1 MRKLN
6 IEKVDKLLIVFSIL
20 FFAYSLYF
28 ISSYWF
34 VLEENTV
41 IYHSS
46 TKYDTL
52 NLPVQKNENYKMIAF
67 TYRKTYYPEESFS
80 SLRIDIYVDSIYKST
95 FSVINPLDQTEPTPT
110 SSSISTSGFY
120 DIRIVSGSTLTLRVD
135 DLIADSWILY
145 VYKDLAWIYFIGNVN
160 FPVFGIIF
168 LVIGLI
174 MFNAGWISLKK
185 RKKSKKTH

>member
-1 MRKLN
+1 MRKFN
-6 IEKVDKLLIVFSIL
+6 VEKVDKLLIFFSIPL
-20 FFAYSLYF
+20 LAYSLFF

-34 VLEENTV
+34 ILEQNTI

-46 TKYDTL
+46 TTYDTL
-52 NLPVQKNENYKMIAF
+52 NIPVQGNHNYQLIVF
-67 TYRKTYYPEESFS
+67 THRETNYPEESFS

-95 FSVINPLDQTEPTPT
+95 FSVIHPLDQTEPTPT

-120 DIRIVSGSTLTLRVD
+120 DIRIVSDSILKLQVD
-135 DLIADSWILY
+135 DLVADSWYLT
-145 VYKDLAWIYFIGNVN
+145 VYKDLSWIYFIGNVNN

-174 MFNAGWISLKK
+174 MFNAGWISLKLKK
-185 RKKSKKTH
+185 RKRQ